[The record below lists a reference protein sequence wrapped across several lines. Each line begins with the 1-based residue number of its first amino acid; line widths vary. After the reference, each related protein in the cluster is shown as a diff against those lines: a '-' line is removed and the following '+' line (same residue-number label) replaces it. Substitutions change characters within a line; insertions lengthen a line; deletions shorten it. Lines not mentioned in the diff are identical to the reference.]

1 MASSRST
8 VSTSM
13 RVIGRLSER
22 SFEATSGLPKI
33 TGKYLWS
40 APGKTPV
47 SEQGLMATS
56 AFVGTDLP
64 KSRYESTPG
73 AEAGAIGSLCLYLGL
88 VSALATGRDLAHSS

>member
-1 MASSRST
+1 
-8 VSTSM
+8 
-13 RVIGRLSER
+13 
-22 SFEATSGLPKI
+22 
-33 TGKYLWS
+33 
-40 APGKTPV
+40 
-47 SEQGLMATS
+47 MATS